1 MQFDKLLTRYPAF
14 QQASQSSLERLQLLQ
29 PRRRSDLMR
38 TVRVDADAW
47 QGARRYADY
56 HIRLG
61 KIFNTELRCLQR
73 QSCDEASYSCQ
84 YWNTTELVEALLVCV

>member
-47 QGARRYADY
+47 QGARRYV
-56 HIRLG
+56 
-61 KIFNTELRCLQR
+61 E
-73 QSCDEASYSCQ
+73 SYSCQ